1 LTRVR
6 CFINSTIAPMD
17 YIFISFSLISFA
29 RGASSGA
36 SFCDALGLCTI
47 PSSGA
52 YNDTETG
59 EMKCPWGMH
68 LVGAPTRS
76 NDYIVSTADI
86 GDEGPTSYQPGE
98 LLDIHIRVLNPMK
111 KFLGILIYAVQ
122 NDGILGAEGCPAP
135 GCDGKEEIKVGTWE
149 ETDNIFQ
156 ASCNGKAMTHKE
168 ASVKNYHHVLRWRAP
183 EAGSGDVIFR
193 VIVKQGST
201 NGGFFYWPM
210 VEGDL
215 MLFEGP
221 MSTEY
226 AGEKWVAGPIDQTC
240 PEICASK
247 SRSCDRSVILNGTL
261 DLYDEVKSSL
271 SCQRPLL
278 SKCSKSAPTRD
289 SNNHCWFENYDDAE
303 CKDLNT
309 EPISICDDTSTDS
322 PGSQRLCP
330 CGGFQVNSSDTAT
343 GTESSSKKKM
353 GDIALGVSA
362 LATII
367 GVFASI
373 FRHSGDG
380 SQFDQQTGGKGEV
393 SQVAF
398 DEEIQEPGIPSAPPA
413 QVEGMVSPTSQYMD
427 NVWAGKF

>member
-1 LTRVR
+1 MS
-6 CFINSTIAPMD
+6 CTI
-17 YIFISFSLISFA
+17 FHVSFLLMSIA

-36 SFCDALGLCTI
+36 SFCDALGLCTV

-52 YNDTETG
+52 FNDTG

-76 NDYIVSTADI
+76 DDYIVSTADI
-86 GDEGPTSYQPGE
+86 GEEGPTFYEPGE
-98 LLDIHIRVLNPMK
+98 LLDIHIRVVNPMK

-122 NDGILGAEGCPAP
+122 NDGVLGTEGCPSP

-156 ASCNGKAMTHKE
+156 TSCNGKAMTHKE

-221 MSTEY
+221 MHTEFS
-226 AGEKWVAGPIDQTC
+226 GEKWVAGPIDQTC
-240 PEICASK
+240 TEICASK
-247 SRSCDRSVILNGTL
+247 SRSCDRSVVLNGTL
-261 DLYDEVKSSL
+261 DLYDEIKSSL

-289 SNNHCWFENYDDAE
+289 SNNYCWFENYDADCE
-303 CKDLNT
+303 DFNT
-309 EPISICDDTSTDS
+309 EPINICDDASKES
-322 PGSQRLCP
+322 PGSERLCP
-330 CGGFQVNSSDTAT
+330 CGGFQVNSSDEAT
-343 GTESSSKKKM
+343 ETESSSSVSRM
-353 GDIALGVSA
+353 GQIAWGVSSFLA
-362 LATII
+362 LVS
-367 GVFASI
+367 VFI
-373 FRHSGDG
+373 YILKPPGG
-380 SQFDQQTGGKGEV
+380 SRFDRSTEQEGEV
-393 SQVAF
+393 SHVTL
-398 DEEIQEPGIPSAPPA
+398 DEECQEPAIPSAPPV
-413 QVEGMVSPTSQYMD
+413 QVEGMVSPTSKYLD
-427 NVWAGKF
+427 NVWSSKC